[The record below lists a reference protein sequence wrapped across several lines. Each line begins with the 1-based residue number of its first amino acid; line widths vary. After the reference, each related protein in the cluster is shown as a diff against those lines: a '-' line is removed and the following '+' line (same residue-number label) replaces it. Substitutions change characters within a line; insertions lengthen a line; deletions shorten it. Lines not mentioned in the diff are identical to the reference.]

1 MVLNCSSHNTHHYAP
16 TPQTHQYGRC
26 GSLVLQSC
34 RQFRCGLAFVWLR
47 IVTLGRPCLLSR
59 VIPCSSKEALSQPV
73 SLIENGCSA
82 VVSRV
87 SACPCLFLMG
97 ATHRLS

>member
-1 MVLNCSSHNTHHYAP
+1 M
-16 TPQTHQYGRC
+16 
-26 GSLVLQSC
+26 
-34 RQFRCGLAFVWLR
+34 
-47 IVTLGRPCLLSR
+47 
-59 VIPCSSKEALSQPV
+59 PCSSKEALSQPV